1 MRIFAAVSIFAALHG
16 AADARVCKDPCIE
29 AARQSYRGCRRDA
42 AETLVVSR
50 ALCRGRDLAC
60 VQACIEGEVNCVA
73 ATGFPAA
80 LQTCLRDGAAA
91 TQSCLAKFPLQ
102 PNKRKRCVDQA
113 QLSTF
118 QCRNEARTSRRQEL
132 ARCAVAYRQCAL
144 PCGPNDPPPGS
155 RACLAQAV
163 QANNQAVATCNQ
175 VAAADKSACLAK
187 DAACVQSC
195 RDLRTACTTP
205 LQNAIDAAVE
215 SCEAARRTA
224 VATCEATTPPGPERD
239 ACIEAADSAAFV
251 CRDEAREAQAPG
263 LAECTKTYVGC
274 VRACPPG

>member
-1 MRIFAAVSIFAALHG
+1 MRIFAIVSSLVALHG
-16 AADARVCKDPCIE
+16 AAAAYVCKDPCVE
-29 AARQSYRGCRRDA
+29 AARQSYRECRRDA

-80 LQTCLRDGAAA
+80 LKTCLGDGAAA
-91 TQSCLAKFPLQ
+91 IQSCLAKFPIQ
-102 PNKRKRCVDQA
+102 PNKRKQCIDQA

-118 QCRNEARTSRRQEL
+118 QCRNDARTSRRQDL
-132 ARCAVAYRQCAL
+132 ARCAVAYRQCAT

-155 RACLAQAV
+155 RECLAQAL
-163 QANNQAVATCNQ
+163 QASNAAVATCNQ

-195 RDLRTACTTP
+195 GDLRTACAQP
-205 LQNAIDAAVE
+205 LQTAIDAAIE
-215 SCEAARRTA
+215 SCEATRRTA
-224 VATCEATTPPGPERD
+224 VATCVATTPPGPERD
-239 ACIEAADSAAFV
+239 ACIETADSTAFV
-251 CRDEAREAQAPG
+251 CRDDAREAQAPG
-263 LAECTKTYVGC
+263 LAACTKAYVGC
-274 VRACPPG
+274 VRACPPA